1 MFLSH
6 REVPAPLILPF
17 LDQPP
22 TPQQIINNPQLEYEK
37 YGNSGHYGASSG
49 QHNGDRL
56 YSVMIMMTKAL
67 QV

>member
-1 MFLSH
+1 M
-6 REVPAPLILPF
+6 LPF